1 MLDKEAKLALEQ
13 FSKSWRSSDE
23 PASLSDLYYWLDN
36 QKAWRDMVVD
46 FKDRNALFISNGSDK
61 RHTVTREMMMGTI
74 EHVTPIE
81 KQEKT
86 AIIEGVEYD
95 TFGVLHFRV
104 DIGDYYI
111 PVRSNEEVGLLC
123 TPVNRNEAGYS
134 QTFFDKFFG
143 CTDWEGE

>member
-1 MLDKEAKLALEQ
+1 MFDKRAKRKYKGQTISLADFENLG
-13 FSKSWRSSDE
+13 KS
-23 PASLSDLYYWLDN
+23 SLTPDKS
-36 QKAWRDMVVD
+36 WRDMVVD
-46 FKDRNALFISNGSDK
+46 FKDRHALFISNWSDE
-61 RHTVTREMMMGTI
+61 RHTITQEMMQGTI
-74 EHVTPIE
+74 ECVTPIR

-123 TPVNRNEAGYS
+123 TPVNRNADGYS
-134 QTFFDKFFG
+134 QTFIDKFIASSNWG
-143 CTDWEGE
+143 GE